1 MLPEQTAL
9 KNEQMRTYAFLKDM
23 YEDDYF
29 PKFLV
34 DKGKAL
40 LINLCVEIEA
50 KQPQNLEELY
60 VLTHVTTEAFN
71 TLEEEFEENDSE
83 IETAARECIGLDFD
97 FIAQV
102 YGYTEADVEE
112 LIAPRNW

>member
-1 MLPEQTAL
+1 MMPDQTAL
-9 KNEQMRTYAFLKDM
+9 KNEQIKTYAFLKDM

-34 DKGKAL
+34 DKGKTL
-40 LINLCVEIEA
+40 LINLCAEIEA

-60 VLTHVTTEAFN
+60 ALTHTTTEAFN
-71 TLEEEFEENDSE
+71 ELEEEFEENDSE
-83 IETAARECIGLDFD
+83 IETVARECIALDFES
-97 FIAQV
+97 IAQA
-102 YGYTEADVEE
+102 YSYTEADGED